1 MKSSISELKI
11 PPLPGPRGGE
21 FFVKQRICPRG
32 GRVSYEVLSSI
43 QSEGSYEQTVMSRQ
57 LDVNSDL
64 YTVSFTP

>member
-43 QSEGSYEQTVMSRQ
+43 QSEGVMWTVMSRQ